1 MLREILLLTW
11 GNVLQVLFKH
21 LDSPME
27 VSIVRENTEI
37 WLHSMPE
44 EFEEEEGK
52 KQYSFM
58 IWLLEN
64 YFSSFLSESQAGIM
78 KFLKVAIEIY
88 RSKYSSDELNTRIE
102 QLIIKI
108 SNNPSSK
115 SIIKQL
121 HESLP
126 LQDRKKLE
134 MCVSIQQQ

>member
-1 MLREILLLTW
+1 
-11 GNVLQVLFKH
+11 
-21 LDSPME
+21 ME